1 MTDLLD
7 SIDAKLS
14 EMLTNSMH
22 AYDITMNCL
31 LGDTNLETVRDDL
44 YNTDKAINELHREVR
59 REMIIHS
66 AVNSRN
72 LDIPLL
78 LSYMTM
84 SKDIERIGDYCKNL
98 FEIAETG
105 NSFAKGDDLDTYMEL
120 KNDIGKLIVYLQSCL
135 NLDDESKVQDL
146 ITLGSSLN
154 NDLDEKITALLE
166 DKEKIQ
172 YPVATTLFYRYLKRI
187 VSHIINAATAII
199 MPTDHKE
206 YNKVEIN

>member
-1 MTDLLD
+1 MSKESLD
-7 SIDAKLS
+7 NIDAKLS

-22 AYDITMNCL
+22 TYDLAMNCL
-31 LGDTNLETVRDDL
+31 LGDTNLDIVRDDL
-44 YNTDKAINELHREVR
+44 YSTDKSINELHREVR
-59 REMIIHS
+59 REMIVHS

-105 NSFAKGDDLDTYMEL
+105 NTFAKGDDLDSYIEL
-120 KNDIGKLIVYLQSCL
+120 RNDIGKLIVYLQSCL
-135 NLDDESKVQDL
+135 AVDDVSKVQDL
-146 ITLGSSLN
+146 ITLGSSISS
-154 NDLDEKITALLE
+154 DIDVKITGLLE

-172 YPVATTLFYRYLKRI
+172 YPVATTLFFRYLKRI
-187 VSHIINAATAII
+187 VSHIVNAATALI
-199 MPTDHKE
+199 MPTDQIDYLDE
-206 YNKVEIN
+206 

>member
-22 AYDITMNCL
+22 AYDISMNCL

-154 NDLDEKITALLE
+154 NNLDEKITALLE

-199 MPTDHKE
+199 MPTDQIDYLDE
-206 YNKVEIN
+206 

>member
-1 MTDLLD
+1 MYKRQSLD

-14 EMLTNSMH
+14 EMLTDSMRI
-22 AYDITMNCL
+22 YDLSMNCL
-31 LGDTNLETVRDDL
+31 LGDTNLDTVRDDL
-44 YNTDKAINELHREVR
+44 YSTDKKINELHRDVR

-105 NSFAKGDDLDTYMEL
+105 NTFTQGDELDDYIEL
-120 KNDIGKLIVYLQSCL
+120 RNDIGKLIIYLQSCL
-135 NLDDESKVQDL
+135 NLEDESKVQDL
-146 ITLGSSLN
+146 ITLGSSLSTN
-154 NDLDEKITALLE
+154 LDDKITALLE
-166 DKEKIQ
+166 NKEKIQ
-172 YPVATTLFYRYLKRI
+172 YPVATTLFFRYLKRI
-187 VSHIINAATAII
+187 VSHIVNAATALI
-199 MPTDHKE
+199 MPTDQIDYLDE
-206 YNKVEIN
+206 

>member
-14 EMLTNSMH
+14 EMVTNSMH

-199 MPTDHKE
+199 MPTDQIDYLDE
-206 YNKVEIN
+206 

>member
-1 MTDLLD
+1 MSKESLD

-14 EMLTNSMH
+14 EMLTDSMRI
-22 AYDITMNCL
+22 YDLSMNCL
-31 LGDTNLETVRDDL
+31 LGDTNLDTVRDDL
-44 YNTDKAINELHREVR
+44 YSTDKKINELHRDVR

-105 NSFAKGDDLDTYMEL
+105 NTFTQGDELDDYIEL
-120 KNDIGKLIVYLQSCL
+120 RNDIGKLIIYLQSCL
-135 NLDDESKVQDL
+135 NLEDESKVQDL
-146 ITLGSSLN
+146 ITLGSSLSTN
-154 NDLDEKITALLE
+154 LDDKITALLE
-166 DKEKIQ
+166 NKEKIQ
-172 YPVATTLFYRYLKRI
+172 YPVATTLFFRYLKRI
-187 VSHIINAATAII
+187 VSHIVNAATALV
-199 MPTDHKE
+199 MPTDQIDYLDE
-206 YNKVEIN
+206 

>member
-1 MTDLLD
+1 MSKDSLD
-7 SIDAKLS
+7 NIDAKLS

-22 AYDITMNCL
+22 TFDVAMNCL
-31 LGDTNLETVRDDL
+31 LGDTNLDTVRDDL
-44 YNTDKAINELHREVR
+44 YATDKAINELHREVR
-59 REMIIHS
+59 REMIVHS

-105 NSFAKGDDLDTYMEL
+105 NTFTKGDNLDNYIEL
-120 KNDIGKLIVYLQSCL
+120 RNDIGKLIVYLQSCL
-135 NLDDESKVQDL
+135 ALDDESKVQDL
-146 ITLGSSLN
+146 ITLGSSISSN
-154 NDLDEKITALLE
+154 IDTNITELLE
-166 DKEKIQ
+166 NKESIQ

-187 VSHIINAATAII
+187 VSHIVNAATALI
-199 MPTDHKE
+199 MPTDQIDYLDE
-206 YNKVEIN
+206 

>member
-1 MTDLLD
+1 MSKDSLD
-7 SIDAKLS
+7 NIDAKLS

-22 AYDITMNCL
+22 TFDVAMNCL
-31 LGDTNLETVRDDL
+31 LGDTNLDTVRDDL
-44 YNTDKAINELHREVR
+44 YATDKAINELHREVR
-59 REMIIHS
+59 REMIVHS

-105 NSFAKGDDLDTYMEL
+105 NTFTKGDDLDDYIEL
-120 KNDIGKLIVYLQSCL
+120 RNDIGKLIVYLQSCL
-135 NLDDESKVQDL
+135 ALDDESKVQDL
-146 ITLGSSLN
+146 ITLGSSISSN
-154 NDLDEKITALLE
+154 IDRKITELLE
-166 DKEKIQ
+166 NKESIQ

-187 VSHIINAATAII
+187 VSHIVNAATALI
-199 MPTDHKE
+199 MPTDQIDYLDE
-206 YNKVEIN
+206 

>member
-1 MTDLLD
+1 MSNESLD

-14 EMLTNSMH
+14 EMLTDSMII
-22 AYDITMNCL
+22 YDLSMNCL
-31 LGDTNLETVRDDL
+31 LGDTNLDTVRDDL
-44 YNTDKAINELHREVR
+44 YSTDKKINELHRDVR

-105 NSFAKGDDLDTYMEL
+105 NTFTQGDELDNYIEL
-120 KNDIGKLIVYLQSCL
+120 RNDIGKLIVYLQSCL

-146 ITLGSSLN
+146 ITLGSSLSTS
-154 NDLDEKITALLE
+154 LDDKITALLE
-166 DKEKIQ
+166 NKEEVQ
-172 YPVATTLFYRYLKRI
+172 YPVATTLLYRYLKRI
-187 VSHIINAATAII
+187 VSHIVNASTALI
-199 MPTDHKE
+199 MPTDQIDYLDE
-206 YNKVEIN
+206 

>member
-1 MTDLLD
+1 MSKESLD

-14 EMLTNSMH
+14 EMLTDSMRI
-22 AYDITMNCL
+22 YDLSMNCL
-31 LGDTNLETVRDDL
+31 LGDTNLDTVRDDL
-44 YNTDKAINELHREVR
+44 YSTDKKINELHRVVR

-105 NSFAKGDDLDTYMEL
+105 NTFTQGDELDDYIEL
-120 KNDIGKLIVYLQSCL
+120 RNDIGKLIIYLQSCL
-135 NLDDESKVQDL
+135 NLEDESKVQDL
-146 ITLGSSLN
+146 ITLGSSLSTN
-154 NDLDEKITALLE
+154 LDDKITALLE
-166 DKEKIQ
+166 NKEKIQ
-172 YPVATTLFYRYLKRI
+172 YPVATTLFFRYLKRI
-187 VSHIINAATAII
+187 VSHIVNAATALI
-199 MPTDHKE
+199 MPTDQIDYLDE
-206 YNKVEIN
+206 

>member
-44 YNTDKAINELHREVR
+44 FNTDKTINELHREVR

-120 KNDIGKLIVYLQSCL
+120 KNDIGKLIKYVVMNQGDTYQAGDVLTKTPDQ
-135 NLDDESKVQDL
+135 
-146 ITLGSSLN
+146 
-154 NDLDEKITALLE
+154 LE
-166 DKEKIQ
+166 
-172 YPVATTLFYRYLKRI
+172 L
-187 VSHIINAATAII
+187 
-199 MPTDHKE
+199 M
-206 YNKVEIN
+206 

>member
-44 YNTDKAINELHREVR
+44 YNTDNAINELHREVR

-105 NSFAKGDDLDTYMEL
+105 NSFATVSYTHLPL
-120 KNDIGKLIVYLQSCL
+120 
-135 NLDDESKVQDL
+135 
-146 ITLGSSLN
+146 
-154 NDLDEKITALLE
+154 
-166 DKEKIQ
+166 
-172 YPVATTLFYRYLKRI
+172 PTTPY
-187 VSHIINAATAII
+187 V
-199 MPTDHKE
+199 
-206 YNKVEIN
+206 

>member
-1 MTDLLD
+1 MSKDSLD
-7 SIDAKLS
+7 NIDAKLS

-22 AYDITMNCL
+22 TFDVAMNCL
-31 LGDTNLETVRDDL
+31 LGDTNLDTVRDDL
-44 YNTDKAINELHREVR
+44 YATDKAINELHREVR
-59 REMIIHS
+59 REMIVHS

-105 NSFAKGDDLDTYMEL
+105 NTFTKGDDIDDYIEL
-120 KNDIGKLIVYLQSCL
+120 RNDIGKLIVYLQSCL
-135 NLDDESKVQDL
+135 ALDDESKVQDL
-146 ITLGSSLN
+146 ITLGSSISSAI
-154 NDLDEKITALLE
+154 DTKITELLE
-166 DKEKIQ
+166 NKESIQ

-187 VSHIINAATAII
+187 VSHIVNAATALI
-199 MPTDHKE
+199 MPTDQIDYLDE
-206 YNKVEIN
+206 

>member
-105 NSFAKGDDLDTYMEL
+105 NSFAKGDDLATYMEL

-187 VSHIINAATAII
+187 VSHIVNAATAII
-199 MPTDHKE
+199 MPTDQIDYLDE
-206 YNKVEIN
+206 

>member
-1 MTDLLD
+1 MSKESLD

-14 EMLTNSMH
+14 EMLTDSMRI
-22 AYDITMNCL
+22 YDLSMNCL
-31 LGDTNLETVRDDL
+31 LGDTNLDTVRDDL
-44 YNTDKAINELHREVR
+44 YSTDKKINELHRDVR

-105 NSFAKGDDLDTYMEL
+105 NTFTQGDDLDDYIEL
-120 KNDIGKLIVYLQSCL
+120 RNDIGKLIIYLQSCL
-135 NLDDESKVQDL
+135 NLEDESKVQDL
-146 ITLGSSLN
+146 ITLGSSLSTN
-154 NDLDEKITALLE
+154 LDDKITALLE
-166 DKEKIQ
+166 NKEKIQ
-172 YPVATTLFYRYLKRI
+172 YPVATTLFFRYLKRI
-187 VSHIINAATAII
+187 VSHIVNAATALI
-199 MPTDHKE
+199 MPTDQIDYLDE
-206 YNKVEIN
+206 

>member
-14 EMLTNSMH
+14 EMLNNSMH

-199 MPTDHKE
+199 MPTDQIDYLDE
-206 YNKVEIN
+206 

>member
-1 MTDLLD
+1 MSKESLD

-14 EMLTNSMH
+14 EMLTDSMRI
-22 AYDITMNCL
+22 YDLSMNCL
-31 LGDTNLETVRDDL
+31 LGDTNLDTVRDDL
-44 YNTDKAINELHREVR
+44 YSTDKKINELHRDVR

-105 NSFAKGDDLDTYMEL
+105 NTFTQGDELDNYIEL
-120 KNDIGKLIVYLQSCL
+120 RNDIGKLIVYLQSCL
-135 NLDDESKVQDL
+135 NLEDESKVQDL
-146 ITLGSSLN
+146 ITLGSSLSTN
-154 NDLDEKITALLE
+154 LDDKITALLE
-166 DKEKIQ
+166 NKEKIQ
-172 YPVATTLFYRYLKRI
+172 YPVATTLFFRYLKRI
-187 VSHIINAATAII
+187 VSHIVNAATALI
-199 MPTDHKE
+199 MPTDQIDYLDE
-206 YNKVEIN
+206 

>member
-187 VSHIINAATAII
+187 VSHIVNAATAII
-199 MPTDHKE
+199 MPTDQIDYLDE
-206 YNKVEIN
+206 

>member
-1 MTDLLD
+1 MSKESLD
-7 SIDAKLS
+7 NIDAKLS

-22 AYDITMNCL
+22 TYDLAMNCL
-31 LGDTNLETVRDDL
+31 LGDTNLDIVRDDL
-44 YNTDKAINELHREVR
+44 YSTDKSINELHREVR
-59 REMIIHS
+59 REMIVHS

-105 NSFAKGDDLDTYMEL
+105 NTFAKGDDLDSYIEL
-120 KNDIGKLIVYLQSCL
+120 RNDIGKLIVYLQSCL
-135 NLDDESKVQDL
+135 AVDDVSKVQDL
-146 ITLGSSLN
+146 ITLGSSISS
-154 NDLDEKITALLE
+154 DIDVKITDLLE

-172 YPVATTLFYRYLKRI
+172 YPVATTLFFRYLKRI
-187 VSHIINAATAII
+187 VSHIVNAATALI
-199 MPTDHKE
+199 MPTDQIDYLDE
-206 YNKVEIN
+206 

>member
-31 LGDTNLETVRDDL
+31 LGDTNLETVREDL

-154 NDLDEKITALLE
+154 NNLDEKITALLE

-187 VSHIINAATAII
+187 VSHIVNAATAII
-199 MPTDHKE
+199 MPTDQIDYLDE
-206 YNKVEIN
+206 

>member
-1 MTDLLD
+1 MSNESLD

-14 EMLTNSMH
+14 EMLTNSMRI
-22 AYDITMNCL
+22 YDLAMICL
-31 LGDTNLETVRDDL
+31 LGDTNLDSVRDDL
-44 YNTDKAINELHREVR
+44 YSTDKKINELHRDVR

-66 AVNSRN
+66 GVNSRS

-105 NSFAKGDDLDTYMEL
+105 NTFTQGDELDNYIEL
-120 KNDIGKLIVYLQSCL
+120 RNDIGKLIVYLQSCL

-146 ITLGSSLN
+146 ITLGSSLSTS
-154 NDLDEKITALLE
+154 LDDKITALLE
-166 DKEKIQ
+166 NKEKVQ
-172 YPVATTLFYRYLKRI
+172 YPVATTLLYRYLKRI
-187 VSHIINAATAII
+187 VSHIVNASTALI
-199 MPTDHKE
+199 MPTDQIDYLDE
-206 YNKVEIN
+206 